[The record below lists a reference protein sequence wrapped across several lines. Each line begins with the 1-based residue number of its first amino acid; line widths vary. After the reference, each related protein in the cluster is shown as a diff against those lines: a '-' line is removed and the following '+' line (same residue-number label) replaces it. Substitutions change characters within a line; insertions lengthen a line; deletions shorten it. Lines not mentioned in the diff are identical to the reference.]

1 MLAVTMFLAGCAGT
15 QFDTLDDFIPSAVSG
30 KPDFE
35 AISTYATYA
44 QTAYLDEDVI
54 RARYPGTVRINAPQ
68 GTKTRYFL
76 DVQPSRRLQTI
87 SVRGTKTFGDV
98 LHDIEFAIVEDVGL
112 QLPLHKGFEA
122 DARLI
127 YADVKPFLR
136 KDFTTRVTGHSLGA
150 AVSAILMIYLERDG
164 FTVERSINFGQPKFT
179 NIEGA
184 ERYKSLRLQRV
195 VDRNDVVPML
205 PPPLARHPRHGAYAH
220 VGEEIILLDG
230 PEFIQLDNHDSERIS
245 VDNTGA
251 TGSSHQ
257 KTTIGWHNIRP
268 ELKVNGRRRGRL
280 DTGNGGGD
288 HGSVPAGSQD
298 GSGLGTRV
306 RIAFYRK
313 ACSSAALAHSQA
325 QNPVIDKRLT
335 SSSGT

>member
-1 MLAVTMFLAGCAGT
+1 MARTFHKHDLRARSRTMFVLAITVFLAACVGT
-15 QFDTLDDFIPSAVSG
+15 QFDTLDDFVPSAVSD

-44 QTAYLDEDVI
+44 QTAYLSEDAI

-76 DVQPSRRLQTI
+76 DVQPARKLQTI

-127 YADVKPFLR
+127 YVDVKPFLR
-136 KDFTTRVTGHSLGA
+136 KDYTSRVTGHSLGA
-150 AVSAILMIYLERDG
+150 AVSSILMIYLERDG

-179 NIEGA
+179 NTEGA
-184 ERYKSLRLQRV
+184 ERYKALRLQRV

-205 PPPLARHPRHGAYAH
+205 PPPLSRHPRHGTYAH
-220 VGEEIILLDG
+220 VGKEIILLDG
-230 PEFIQLDNHDSERIS
+230 PDFIQLDSPRFRAHF
-245 VDNTGA
+245 
-251 TGSSHQ
+251 
-257 KTTIGWHNIRP
+257 
-268 ELKVNGRRRGRL
+268 
-280 DTGNGGGD
+280 GG
-288 HGSVPAGSQD
+288 
-298 GSGLGTRV
+298 
-306 RIAFYRK
+306 
-313 ACSSAALAHSQA
+313 
-325 QNPVIDKRLT
+325 
-335 SSSGT
+335 